1 MPNLSSWH
9 VILKFLSEK
18 SSRSSWLERITERK
32 SKQVERLKHELFQ
45 PLQEASLCGRD
56 AA

>member
-45 PLQEASLCGRD
+45 PLQEASLCGRN